1 MIIQIVQRLR
11 KKNDMLVNTIVFHQR
26 MNEGDFTTCNRKSS
40 YNWIKYNAN
49 NFQKGTVFNIKLG
62 GEVEIPGRRCEKC
75 LKLKFNP

>member
-1 MIIQIVQRLR
+1 
-11 KKNDMLVNTIVFHQR
+11 

-75 LKLKFNP
+75 LKIKFNP